1 MSILDST
8 GIGIEGALKN
18 IKSWLDKMSIG
29 GYELIR
35 TPNKPYWKINVRN
48 NDVILVGF
56 KLNTLPDYIVF
67 DEIIGGNF
75 ICSYSEF
82 TSMSGFPKNVGG
94 NFDISF
100 SKISTLDNAPKLID
114 RDFVATG
121 ISFNEYDIR
130 QSCRVTR
137 NVYC

>member
-8 GIGIEGALKN
+8 GLGIEGALKN

-48 NDVILVGF
+48 KDVILVGF

-82 TSMSGFPKNVGG
+82 TSMSGFPRNVGG

-130 QSCRVTR
+130 QICRVTR

>member
-35 TPNKPYWKINVRN
+35 IPDKPFWKINVRN
-48 NDVILVGF
+48 NDVILVGY
-56 KLNTLPDYIVF
+56 KDKALPDYIVF
-67 DEIIGGNF
+67 DEIVGGNF

-82 TSMSGFPKNVGG
+82 SSMRGFPK
-94 NFDISF
+94 
-100 SKISTLDNAPKLID
+100 KRWRKL
-114 RDFVATG
+114 
-121 ISFNEYDIR
+121 
-130 QSCRVTR
+130 
-137 NVYC
+137 

>member
-8 GIGIEGALKN
+8 DIGIKGSLKN

-35 TPNKPYWKINVRN
+35 IPDKPFWKINVRN
-48 NDVILVGF
+48 NDVILVGY
-56 KLNTLPDYIVF
+56 KDKALPDYIVF
-67 DEIIGGNF
+67 DEIVGGNF

-82 TSMSGFPKNVGG
+82 SSMRGFPKNVGG

-130 QSCRVTR
+130 QICRVTR

>member
-1 MSILDST
+1 MSVLNS
-8 GIGIEGALKN
+8 IGAGLEGLQKN
-18 IKSWLDKMSIG
+18 IKSWLDGFHVG

-35 TPNKPYWKINVRN
+35 IPDKPFWKINVRN
-48 NDVILVGF
+48 NDVILVGY
-56 KLNTLPDYIVF
+56 KDKALPDYIVF
-67 DEIIGGNF
+67 DEIVGGNF

-130 QSCRVTR
+130 QSSRVTR

>member
-100 SKISTLDNAPKLID
+100 SKISTLDNAPILID

>member
-8 GIGIEGALKN
+8 GLGIEGALKN
-18 IKSWLDKMSIG
+18 IKSWLDKMSIR

-100 SKISTLDNAPKLID
+100 SKMSTLDNAPKLID

>member
-130 QSCRVTR
+130 QICRVTR